1 MKKVI
6 CAALSLSLLSSVS
19 VFALAPEEAALTDP
33 IPLESVSTVS
43 GDGKTIVNGQP
54 VQIGS
59 ALLSTVTV
67 LMSGTASVVEGETSR
82 VTLMGTDEEGNEVA
96 ELVLNLSESTL
107 ILDGA
112 TGDTATFADI
122 QTGATVYAYV
132 APAMALSYPAQ
143 ASATLILV
151 NLAED
156 QTPPLY
162 AEVDA
167 VQADAETGT
176 VTLVTNMD
184 ATLILTDETAI
195 IPYLTRQL
203 LTKDTILPGMKVLAW
218 YEEGSAGQS
227 AAPTKVLVFNSA
239 YTGIVQVADNGDIS
253 IDGDVISMD
262 LAKPYVDS
270 EEAGY
275 MVPMRSVA
283 EALGCTV
290 TWDQATSRVTVSKER
305 QTIYAY
311 VLGEE
316 TTDAG
321 YYIDYVLDGAQ
332 GITYFNINDL
342 ISLHNL
348 KFVA

>member
-6 CAALSLSLLSSVS
+6 CAALSLSLLSSIS
-19 VFALAPEEAALTDP
+19 VLALAPEELVLADP
-33 IPLESVSTVS
+33 IRLEAMDTVA

-59 ALLSTVTV
+59 GLLSTATV
-67 LMSGTASVVEGETSR
+67 LVSGTASVAEGATSR

-122 QTGATVYAYV
+122 RTGDTIYAYV

-156 QTPPLY
+156 QAVPLY

-167 VQADAETGT
+167 VQTDAAAGT

-184 ATLILTDETAI
+184 ASLILTDETAI
-195 IPYLTRQL
+195 TPYLTRQL
-203 LTKDTILPGMKVLAW
+203 LTKDTIRPGMKVLAW

-227 AAPTKVLVFNSA
+227 LTPTKLIAFNSA
-239 YTGIVQVADNGDIS
+239 YAGIVAVADNGDIS
-253 IDGDVISMD
+253 IDGEVISMD

-270 EEAGY
+270 ENAGY

-283 EALGCTV
+283 QALGCTV
-290 TWDQATSRVTVSKER
+290 TWDQATGRVTVSKDG

-311 VLGEE
+311 VIGEE
-316 TTDAG
+316 ATDAG
-321 YYIDYVLDGAQ
+321 YYIDYVLDSAR
-332 GITYFNINDL
+332 GITYFNINNL

-348 KFVA
+348 KFVG